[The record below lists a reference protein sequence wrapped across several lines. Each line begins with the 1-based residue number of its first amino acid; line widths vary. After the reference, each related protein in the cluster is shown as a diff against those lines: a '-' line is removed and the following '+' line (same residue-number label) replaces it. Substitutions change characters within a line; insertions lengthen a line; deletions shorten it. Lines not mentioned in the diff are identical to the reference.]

1 MITSVL
7 HELKTK
13 LLIDTRTQAVI
24 YTYTKT
30 VLQHVNNFVY
40 LHWQGLDKKFPF

>member
-24 YTYTKT
+24 CTYTKT
-30 VLQHVNNFVY
+30 VLQQVNNFVSFIY
-40 LHWQGLDKKFPF
+40 TGKG

>member
-13 LLIDTRTQAVI
+13 LLIDTITQAVI

-30 VLQHVNNFVY
+30 VLQHVNNFVSFIY
-40 LHWQGLDKKFPF
+40 TGKG